1 MTKAKTTKTTKTTKA
16 AKTAT
21 SSRAKKA
28 APPAKKKAGA
38 STASGT
44 RTSSRSAKRRSP
56 KNNGP
61 DAELIEFERLQ
72 FLKAIDAYKRR
83 TEQTFPSWSEVLDVI
98 RSIGWLSPARLS
110 EQQSNAK

>member
-1 MTKAKTTKTTKTTKA
+1 MTKAKTTKATKTTKA
-16 AKTAT
+16 AA
-21 SSRAKKA
+21 SSRAKK
-28 APPAKKKAGA
+28 PSVPAKKKAVA
-38 STASGT
+38 AAATGT

-72 FLKAIDAYKRR
+72 FLKAMDAYKRR

-110 EQQSNAK
+110 EQQINIK